1 MPLPLFLAS
10 FALAAPPS
18 PQASDIPDAIRFEPA
33 AVARLTAGEALPA
46 AFDAVGGRGLRVVA
60 RRPLGSVPANDVHLM
75 LEHPTMPARH
85 ASLILREGRLTGAIA
100 LDGDLRVAVTGIEA
114 GLSRK
119 SIESGA
125 RDLPCGVDG
134 RFVAPRDEREPADGG
149 VAGGCDDGSRVDVLV
164 LYTDAAVV
172 QAGGETQMLDWI
184 NWAIAD
190 SNAIYSSTG
199 IAVMMRLVGASRA
212 SGYVEDAAS
221 MANDLYAL
229 RDPADGKL
237 DQALP
242 LRNSTAADMVALIR
256 ADGGGAC
263 GIAWLLGTDPA
274 SESYAYSVTALG
286 CFTNRTFTHELGHNM
301 GCCHAPGDG
310 GGCTSGGVFPYSVGH
325 RFNGVSGT
333 QYRTVMAYSPG
344 TRIPRFS
351 SPTTIYDGTPTGLVD
366 RDNAASINITRFTF
380 ANFRCDI
387 CPGDVNGDNVRDGA
401 DLAAVLGNWGTTT
414 PATDLNSDGTT
425 NASDLALL
433 LGNWGACP

>member
-1 MPLPLFLAS
+1 M
-10 FALAAPPS
+10 
-18 PQASDIPDAIRFEPA
+18 
-33 AVARLTAGEALPA
+33 
-46 AFDAVGGRGLRVVA
+46 
-60 RRPLGSVPANDVHLM
+60 
-75 LEHPTMPARH
+75 
-85 ASLILREGRLTGAIA
+85 
-100 LDGDLRVAVTGIEA
+100 
-114 GLSRK
+114 
-119 SIESGA
+119 
-125 RDLPCGVDG
+125 
-134 RFVAPRDEREPADGG
+134 
-149 VAGGCDDGSRVDVLV
+149 AGGCDDGSRADVFV
-164 LYTDAAVV
+164 IYTDAAVA
-172 QAGGETQMLDWI
+172 QAGGETQMADWI

-190 SNAIYSSTG
+190 SNAIYASTG
-199 IAVMMRLVGASRA
+199 IGLTMRLVGTSRA
-212 SGYVEDAAS
+212 TGYIEDAAS

-242 LRNSTAADMVALIR
+242 LRNATAADFVALVR

-274 SESYAYSVTALG
+274 SEGYAYSVTALG

-333 QYRTVMAYSPG
+333 QYRTVMAYAPG

-351 SPTTIYDGTPTGLVD
+351 SASVVYDGSPTGLAD
-366 RDNAASINITRFTF
+366 RDNAASINITRLTF
-380 ANFRCDI
+380 ANFRCDL

-401 DLAAVLGNWGTTT
+401 DLAAVLGNWGTTA
-414 PATDLNSDGTT
+414 PATDLNADGTT
-425 NASDLALL
+425 NAADLSVL